1 MVIVVKKVLKVLF
14 GIFELILIIFVVF
27 MTTCLLCRNKY
38 NNTQFGDYT
47 LLVVTE
53 KNEKALSDF
62 KLGDLVIM
70 KQVKV
75 DEVNIGDNL
84 YYYVAKNKKYF
95 LRKGGV
101 IQKEGDIEGAAYKFD
116 EEVPTLVADEK
127 IVGEYSGTTYN
138 GLGKI
143 FSFLTSQVGFLIF
156 VILPIMTIFIY
167 HIYSLVILIKE
178 NKQQMAR
185 LKQEIEQEEKEQSKE
200 ESKPVQNIKP
210 TEPLP
215 VIEPMPSL
223 DEIRRSELIKPVEPI
238 KEIKPI
244 IIEEDEELL

>member
-1 MVIVVKKVLKVLF
+1 MVIVVKKVLKILF
-14 GIFELILIIFVVF
+14 GILELAVIIFVVF

-53 KNEKALSDF
+53 KNKAALSDF
-62 KLGDLVIM
+62 NLGDLVIM

-75 DEVNIGDNL
+75 DDVNIGDKL

-95 LRKGGV
+95 LRQGNV

-127 IVGEYSGTTYN
+127 IVGKYSGTSYN
-138 GLGKI
+138 NVGKI
-143 FSFLTSQVGFLIF
+143 FAFLCSQVGFLIF
-156 VILPIMTIFIY
+156 VILPIMVIFIY
-167 HIYSLVILIKE
+167 HIYSLIIMISENKKQMQRLKVEIAEENQPIKDIKE
-178 NKQQMAR
+178 V
-185 LKQEIEQEEKEQSKE
+185 
-200 ESKPVQNIKP
+200 KPI
-210 TEPLP
+210 EPLP

-223 DEIRRSELIKPVEPI
+223 EEIRQSELIEQIQPI
-238 KEIKPI
+238 KEIEPI
-244 IIEEDEELL
+244 AEDDEIL